1 MSLIPTTAPLAAAG
15 ISVELRTF
23 IWDGLPDSRGISCVV
38 TNNTARPAA
47 AWTGYDGERNR
58 LVSHD
63 AQFGIALYSSKK
75 PALQQVTIAPGESKS
90 IITVSLNEI
99 FFDPGYEG
107 AGWRWGWADVI
118 PRGAP
123 WISPVH
129 QIPGLGWQLRRR
141 ESARLVAE
149 VELDG
154 VRVAS
159 NPLEVRANTL
169 RTEAVRARV
178 RFTSAREARVDKS
191 DRYYEINFDVVQLH
205 EGVISTEEQR
215 MVLPARY
222 AEPLLRVTGA
232 KLDAKGER
240 YRFDSPLMLL
250 SLARW
255 FTESGRTGPLVLMSY
270 ETLKGR

>member
-1 MSLIPTTAPLAAAG
+1 MSLIPTTAPLAATG
-15 ISVELRTF
+15 ISLELRTF
-23 IWDGLPDSRGISCVV
+23 IWDGHPDIRGISCVV
-38 TNNTARPAA
+38 TNNSARAVS

-63 AQFGIALYSSKK
+63 PQFGIALHPAKK
-75 PALQQVTIAPGESKS
+75 RVLQQVTIAPGESKS
-90 IITVSLNEI
+90 LLRVSLNEI
-99 FFDPGYEG
+99 FLDPGYEG
-107 AGWRWGWADVI
+107 SGWRWGWAYTP

-129 QIPGLGWQLRRR
+129 PTAELGWQLRRR
-141 ESARLVAE
+141 ESARLIAE

-159 NPLEVRANTL
+159 SPQEVRANTL

-178 RFTSAREARVDKS
+178 RLTSAREAPVDKT
-191 DRYYEINFDVVQLH
+191 DRHYEINFDVVQLH

-215 MVLPARY
+215 LVLPARF

-240 YRFDSPLMLL
+240 YRFDSPLMML

-255 FTESGRTGPLVLMSY
+255 FTASGRTGPMMLMSY
-270 ETLKGR
+270 EALKGG